1 MQCGEGCGAAHHIK
15 LIAVRQG
22 HNCIRGSS
30 SPHQSSLVVSARG
43 SGGHCPILLLAAVLR
58 FVHGGDRR
66 ASEGSAGVV
75 RRRSRLCYGRPGRRR
90 RGRSFSPPPSVGPRG
105 VGQVWVSDRR
115 GCECGH
121 VCGIRVWYG
130 GGGVVGGKGQGSGH
144 VATASA
150 GRPRV
155 GAPPG
160 NGCACRPCGLLT
172 PQTRAALRGMI
183 NASAL
188 QATTVTDVI
197 KPDQAPQ
204 GRKSIAS

>member
-121 VCGIRVWYG
+121 V
-130 GGGVVGGKGQGSGH
+130 
-144 VATASA
+144 ATASA